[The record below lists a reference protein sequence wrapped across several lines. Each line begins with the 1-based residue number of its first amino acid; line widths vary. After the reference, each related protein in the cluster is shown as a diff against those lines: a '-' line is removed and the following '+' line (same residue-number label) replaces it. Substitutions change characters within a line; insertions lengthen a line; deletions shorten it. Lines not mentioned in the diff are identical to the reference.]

1 MASSGTGCDPVV
13 IESDENNS
21 SQNELDSE
29 NNFKCCQGK
38 KTYKA
43 EDVLRLK
50 KEKKCLLVI
59 FSHWRKCCRKWK
71 INWTNRFKY
80 NLLML
85 KINVW
90 QFIFIKVWSEN
101 NVLLYYSGSYSKSIH
116 YFLIKLNL
124 TLELTLPL
132 FIVNRR

>member
-50 KEKKCLLVI
+50 KEK
-59 FSHWRKCCRKWK
+59 
-71 INWTNRFKY
+71 
-80 NLLML
+80 
-85 KINVW
+85 NVCW
-90 QFIFIKVWSEN
+90 LFFHIGEN
-101 NVLLYYSGSYSKSIH
+101 AA
-116 YFLIKLNL
+116 
-124 TLELTLPL
+124 
-132 FIVNRR
+132 

>member
-29 NNFKCCQGK
+29 NNFKCCHGK

-43 EDVLRLK
+43 EDVLKL
-50 KEKKCLLVI
+50 
-59 FSHWRKCCRKWK
+59 
-71 INWTNRFKY
+71 T
-80 NLLML
+80 
-85 KINVW
+85 
-90 QFIFIKVWSEN
+90 
-101 NVLLYYSGSYSKSIH
+101 
-116 YFLIKLNL
+116 KLNL

>member
-50 KEKKCLLVI
+50 KEKNVCWLFFHI
-59 FSHWRKCCRKWK
+59 GE
-71 INWTNRFKY
+71 
-80 NLLML
+80 NL
-85 KINVW
+85 
-90 QFIFIKVWSEN
+90 
-101 NVLLYYSGSYSKSIH
+101 
-116 YFLIKLNL
+116 KLNL

>member
-59 FSHWRKCCRKWK
+59 FSHWRKCCRK
-71 INWTNRFKY
+71 
-80 NLLML
+80 
-85 KINVW
+85 
-90 QFIFIKVWSEN
+90 
-101 NVLLYYSGSYSKSIH
+101 
-116 YFLIKLNL
+116 
-124 TLELTLPL
+124 
-132 FIVNRR
+132 